1 MVIDIF
7 LLVLSIFLC
16 IYERSIHPWESWA
29 NIVLVMNYER
39 TIFDALGLLLR
50 LEFAAAGLYSYTLES
65 DLTLCAWHC
74 VQLMS
79 QVHQAPSQP
88 EGGPHHRQDAGV
100 DERGLPLSVLSF
112 LANLTSSNRLCGGA
126 MVEWPCCRSW
136 AIYGLPRLLYGCR
149 PRLLTTS
156 SWVSYWFPLL
166 TVAKPSTLAD
176 PLRPTPPQPPLDQE
190 GLAGVGPG
198 QTRKHRSCSFSFSAS
213 RVVVLRVSIL
223 TFFVYFLLR
232 FNAYSH

>member
-1 MVIDIF
+1 
-7 LLVLSIFLC
+7 
-16 IYERSIHPWESWA
+16 
-29 NIVLVMNYER
+29 MNYER
-39 TIFDALGLLLR
+39 TIFAALGLLLR
-50 LEFAAAGLYSYTLES
+50 LELAAAGLYSYTLES
-65 DLTLCAWHC
+65 DLTLCALHC

-112 LANLTSSNRLCGGA
+112 QANLTSSNRLCGGA
-126 MVEWPCCRSW
+126 MVEWRCCRSW

-166 TVAKPSTLAD
+166 TVAKPSTLSD
-176 PLRPTPPQPPLDQE
+176 PLRPTLHSHHSTKKVLPASVLVKHGSTGHVRSPFPLQ
-190 GLAGVGPG
+190 GLL
-198 QTRKHRSCSFSFSAS
+198 CSGSVF
-213 RVVVLRVSIL
+213 
-223 TFFVYFLLR
+223 
-232 FNAYSH
+232 